1 MTKKM
6 MSKITLQM
14 LKALAIADL
23 VVILVSIIF
32 FDIKM
37 LWSTQIGFISAS
49 LVMLA
54 SMKSYKRMVETR
66 VEEGIILFDDSKD
79 VIDQLEDPYD
89 LYSEDVVETSQEQ
102 KSLAEVIK
110 EEREEKKKNRRTL
123 SEILR
128 DTKAALSLVRI
139 GAYVVLVL
147 GFFYLNRHGY
157 LMIPA
162 YILALTVPMLV
173 LVFVLLSNKENQTED
188 TLQ

>member
-1 MTKKM
+1 
-6 MSKITLQM
+6 M
-14 LKALAIADL
+14 LKALAIADI
-23 VVILVSIIF
+23 VVILLSIIF

-54 SMKSYKRMVETR
+54 SMKSYKRMVDTR

-89 LYSEDVVETSQEQ
+89 LYSEDVVETPQEA
-102 KSLAEVIK
+102 KPLSEVIK
-110 EEREEKKKNRRTL
+110 EERQEKKKNRRTL
-123 SEILR
+123 SETLR

-147 GFFYLNRHGY
+147 GFFYLNRHEY
-157 LMIPA
+157 LIAPA
-162 YILALTVPMLV
+162 YLLALTVPMLV
-173 LVFVLLSNKENQTED
+173 VVFVLLSNKEKQTKD
-188 TLQ
+188 SLQ